1 MQNFFSPTS
10 SAAWML
16 STSGIADCANASNR
30 GGGPECTSIQ
40 FLGLIFL
47 FTYLATR
54 FFHVFMS
61 FRPFILFIMS
71 SFSKPVVYSSIMSIQ
86 AISVSVFL
94 TVFQAQLSCLRIQVW
109 LLFSTSQVYFFQNIP
124 FKIWRFPSSRPSTF
138 TSATN

>member
-16 STSGIADCANASNR
+16 STSGIVDCANASNR

-40 FLGLIFL
+40 LLGLFC
-47 FTYLATR
+47 FTYLATQ

-71 SFSKPVVYSSIMSIQ
+71 SFSEPVVYSSIMSIQ
-86 AISVSVFL
+86 AISVSVSHCF
-94 TVFQAQLSCLRIQVW
+94 SGNGCLRIQVCGFFHPGTTG
-109 LLFSTSQVYFFQNIP
+109 LFPKYPIQNLEIP
-124 FKIWRFPSSRPSTF
+124 SVINLQLRNE
-138 TSATN
+138 AIC